1 MALFGTARDV
11 SLFRHMS
18 RELMGDIITEQCA
31 YYKYK
36 LEETKINLYGEA
48 AHEKYYMGPVLLNC
62 LLERTD
68 NIYPETDLGTD
79 YNKEIQFSFLRDD
92 LLDKNKEFNLN
103 PDADGVGQGNSY
115 TGLPGTGYGADLVP
129 QVGDVIMYN
138 EGYYEVH
145 EVVANQYFVGKN
157 PDYPND
163 PNPIN
168 LNGGPGDLSAYGS
181 SISII
186 CKTHYVQAD
195 KLGLTQARYM

>member
-1 MALFGTARDV
+1 MALFGTQRDV

-31 YYKYK
+31 FYKYK

-48 AHEKYYMGPVLLNC
+48 AEEKYYMGPVLLNT
-62 LLERTD
+62 LVERTD
-68 NIYPETDLGTD
+68 EIYPESDLGTD
-79 YNKEIQFSFLRDD
+79 FNKEIQFSFLRDD
-92 LLDKNKEFNLN
+92 LLGKNEDFN
-103 PDADGVGQGNSY
+103 GEGMSY
-115 TGLPGTGYGADLVP
+115 TDTTAQYGADLVP

-145 EVVANQYFVGKN
+145 EVIANQYFVGKN

-168 LNGGPGDLSAYGS
+168 APLNGDLSNYGS
-181 SISII
+181 NISII
-186 CKTHYVQAD
+186 CKSHYVQAD
-195 KLGLTQARYM
+195 KLGLTQARYI

>member
-18 RELMGDIITEQCA
+18 RELMADIITEQCS

-62 LLERTD
+62 LIERTD

-79 YNKEIQFSFLRDD
+79 YDKEIQFSFLRDD
-92 LLDKNKEFNLN
+92 LLGAGEDFNNFNNK
-103 PDADGVGQGNSY
+103 GNSY
-115 TGLPGTGYGADLVP
+115 TGLPGTGYGANLVP
-129 QVGDVIMYN
+129 DVGDIIMYN

-145 EVVANQYFVGKN
+145 ETIANQYFAGKN
-157 PDYPND
+157 PDYPN
-163 PNPIN
+163 NVNTIN
-168 LNGGPGDLSAYGS
+168 KSDGPGDLSAYGS
-181 SISII
+181 NISVI
-186 CKTHYVQAD
+186 CKAHYVQAD
-195 KLGLTQARYM
+195 KLGLTQARYI

>member
-1 MALFGTARDV
+1 MALFGTQRDV

-48 AHEKYYMGPVLLNC
+48 ADEKYYMGPVLLNT
-62 LLERTD
+62 LVERTD

-92 LLDKNKEFNLN
+92 LLGKNEDFNG
-103 PDADGVGQGNSY
+103 DGMSY
-115 TGLPGTGYGADLVP
+115 TDTTSEYGANLVP
-129 QVGDVIMYN
+129 QVGDIIMYN

-145 EVVANQYFVGKN
+145 EAIANQYFVGKN
-157 PDYPND
+157 PDYPNNE
-163 PNPIN
+163 NPIN
-168 LNGGPGDLSAYGS
+168 FPGNGDLSNYGS
-181 SISII
+181 NISVI

-195 KLGLTQARYM
+195 KLGLTQARYI

>member
-1 MALFGTARDV
+1 MALFGTQRDV

-31 YYKYK
+31 FYKYK

-48 AHEKYYMGPVLLNC
+48 AEEKYYMGPVLLNT
-62 LLERTD
+62 LVERTD

-92 LLDKNKEFNLN
+92 LLDKNKDFN
-103 PDADGVGQGNSY
+103 GEGMSY
-115 TGLPGTGYGADLVP
+115 TDTTAEYGADLVP
-129 QVGDVIMYN
+129 QVGDIIMYN

-145 EVVANQYFVGKN
+145 ETIANQYFVGKN
-157 PDYPND
+157 PDYPNNE
-163 PNPIN
+163 NPIN
-168 LNGGPGDLSAYGS
+168 FPGNGDLSNYGS
-181 SISII
+181 NISII

-195 KLGLTQARYM
+195 KLGLTQARYI

>member
-1 MALFGTARDV
+1 MALFGTQRDV

-31 YYKYK
+31 FYKYK

-48 AHEKYYMGPVLLNC
+48 ADEKYYMGPVLLNT
-62 LLERTD
+62 LVERTD
-68 NIYPETDLGTD
+68 NVYPETDLGTD

-92 LLDKNKEFNLN
+92 LLGKNEDFN
-103 PDADGVGQGNSY
+103 GKGMSY
-115 TGLPGTGYGADLVP
+115 TDTTAEYGANLVP

-145 EVVANQYFVGKN
+145 EVIANQYFVGKN
-157 PDYPND
+157 PDYPNNE
-163 PNPIN
+163 NPIN
-168 LNGGPGDLSAYGS
+168 FPGNGDLSNYGS
-181 SISII
+181 NISII

-195 KLGLTQARYM
+195 KLGLTQARYI

>member
-1 MALFGTARDV
+1 MALFGTQRDV

-48 AHEKYYMGPVLLNC
+48 AHEKYYMGPVLLNT
-62 LLERTD
+62 LIERTD

-92 LLDKNKEFNLN
+92 LLGKNEDFN
-103 PDADGVGQGNSY
+103 GEGMSY
-115 TGLPGTGYGADLVP
+115 TDTTAQYGADLVP
-129 QVGDVIMYN
+129 QPGDIIMYN

-145 EVVANQYFVGKN
+145 DVVVNQYFAGKN
-157 PDYPND
+157 PDYPNS

-168 LNGGPGDLSAYGS
+168 APLNGDLSNYGS
-181 SISII
+181 NISVI

-195 KLGLTQARYM
+195 KLGLTQARLV

>member
-18 RELMGDIITEQCA
+18 RELMADIITEQCS

-62 LLERTD
+62 LIERTD

-79 YNKEIQFSFLRDD
+79 YDKEVQFSFLRDD
-92 LLDKNKEFNLN
+92 LLGAGEDFNKFDNK
-103 PDADGVGQGNSY
+103 GNSY
-115 TGLPGTGYGADLVP
+115 TGLPGTGYGANLVP
-129 QVGDVIMYN
+129 QVGDIIMYN

-145 EVVANQYFVGKN
+145 ETISNQYFAGKN
-157 PDYPND
+157 PDYPN
-163 PNPIN
+163 NVNSIN
-168 LNGGPGDLSAYGS
+168 KTDGPGDLSAYGS
-181 SISII
+181 NISVI
-186 CKTHYVQAD
+186 CKSHYVQAD
-195 KLGLTQARYM
+195 KLGLTQARYI

>member
-18 RELMGDIITEQCA
+18 RELMADIITEQCG

-48 AHEKYYMGPVLLNC
+48 AHEKYYMGPVLLNT
-62 LLERTD
+62 LIERTD

-79 YNKEIQFSFLRDD
+79 YDKEVQFSFLRDD
-92 LLDKNKEFNLN
+92 LLDKNQEFNQFDN
-103 PDADGVGQGNSY
+103 KGNSY

-129 QVGDVIMYN
+129 QVGDIIVYN

-145 EVVANQYFVGKN
+145 EVIANQYFVGKN
-157 PDYPND
+157 PDYPN
-163 PNPIN
+163 NIN
-168 LNGGPGDLSAYGS
+168 TINKTDGPGDLSAYGS

-186 CKTHYVQAD
+186 CKAHYVQAD
-195 KLGLTQARYM
+195 KLGLTQARYI